1 MGKAASLANI
11 GTIADSSLGFRNR
24 LINGGMTVDQRNA
37 GASMTANG
45 GTFAVDRFVFST
57 NQVGKA
63 TAQRSTTAP
72 AGFINS
78 LLVTSSA
85 ATSFASGD
93 YFSVKQVIEGF
104 NCADLNWGA
113 TAASEGKT
121 AATVTVS
128 FWVRS
133 SLTGTFGGALNNS
146 AVDRS
151 YPFSYTISSANT
163 WEQKSVTIAGDTS
176 GTWLSDNGAGIQVR
190 FALGMGSTYSGTA
203 GAWVAGDIESVTGAV
218 NVLGTSGATFYIT
231 GVQLEKG
238 STATSFDYRPI
249 GTELALCRRYTYID
263 KIAGSGSLGS
273 STTAFISYQFPQK
286 MRATP
291 TITFVGGG
299 TAGNGVDSKSVSSLS
314 GTDSPTD
321 NQVLLVLTLSN
332 ALVSGAV
339 TQGAYFW
346 NSTFSFVAEL

>member
-1 MGKAASLANI
+1 MTGAPSIGGAGLGMGM
-11 GTIADSSLGFRNR
+11 GFRNR
-24 LINGGMTVDQRNA
+24 IINGAMVIDQRNA
-37 GASMTANG
+37 GASITANG

-72 AGFINS
+72 TGFINS

-93 YFSVKQVIEGF
+93 FFSVKQAIEGF

-146 AVDRS
+146 VNNRS

-176 GTWLSDNGAGIQVR
+176 GTWLTDNGAGIQVR

-218 NVLGTSGATFYIT
+218 NVLGTNGATFYVT

-238 STATSFDYRPI
+238 STATSFDYRPY
-249 GTELALCRRYTYID
+249 GTELQLAQRYYEFG
-263 KIAGSGSLGS
+263 KAGVFAQSSGS
-273 STTAFISYQFPQK
+273 FI
-286 MRATP
+286 
-291 TITFVGGG
+291 
-299 TAGNGVDSKSVSSLS
+299 
-314 GTDSPTD
+314 
-321 NQVLLVLTLSN
+321 
-332 ALVSGAV
+332 ALVHNFAVVKRTAPTMVNAGIIISGQATGTTLV
-339 TQGAYFW
+339 DIT
-346 NSTFSFVAEL
+346 TESFTLNNTTLCAACNWTASAEL